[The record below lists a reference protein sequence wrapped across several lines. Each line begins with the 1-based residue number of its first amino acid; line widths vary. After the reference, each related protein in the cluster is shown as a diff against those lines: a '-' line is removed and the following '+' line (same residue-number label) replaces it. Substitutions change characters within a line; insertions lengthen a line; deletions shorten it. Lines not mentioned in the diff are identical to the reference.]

1 MEYAR
6 DLGRVELWEESLR
19 RSLERR
25 GRPRRSSVELHR
37 LKPARDLTLVDV
49 IERSAQYSQLRRQAA
64 QRQAIPRPSAALG
77 GVSAAALLAAVAVPK
92 LVGGGNGAE
101 KQAAVVQEAADAT
114 PVTAAT
120 HATTQSWVARP
131 AVHPPRLMHAT
142 AVHRAPTPKVAPA
155 RVQRSA
161 PTSTP
166 SPTAASAPRT
176 TSTPQATIASVS
188 HSSGGAGL
196 AAAPKHSVAKPR
208 VAPVHLT
215 PSAARHRTSPAS
227 HTTTI
232 KHASGGAQVKPKAKA
247 TPTTPTHTSA
257 PATAPV
263 SPGGYVNP
271 LAHASL
277 TPERIDQGVDY
288 SGSGTLTALGAG
300 RVTYVATSGT
310 GWPGAFIEYR
320 LTSGSYAGR
329 YVYYAEGVSPLVRV
343 GQTLQAGQSVA
354 RLITGWSSGI
364 EIGWGSGLGT
374 QPLAQAEGQSGGAT
388 PAGRSFS
395 ALIASLGGPPGIVE
409 G

>member
-25 GRPRRSSVELHR
+25 GRPRRSSVELHQ
-37 LKPARDLTLVDV
+37 LKPARDLTLGDV

-64 QRQAIPRPSAALG
+64 KRQAIPRPSAALG

-101 KQAAVVQEAADAT
+101 KPTAAVQEAADAT
-114 PVTAAT
+114 PVTART
-120 HATTQSWVARP
+120 HARTQSVIARP

-142 AVHRAPTPKVAPA
+142 AVHRAPAPKAAPA
-155 RVQRSA
+155 TVQRSA
-161 PTSTP
+161 PTTTP
-166 SPTAASAPRT
+166 SPTAAPAPRT

-188 HSSGGAGL
+188 HASGGAGL
-196 AAAPKHSVAKPR
+196 TAAPRRSVAKPR
-208 VAPVHLT
+208 VAPAHST
-215 PSAARHRTSPAS
+215 PSATKHHASPTSR
-227 HTTTI
+227 TTTV
-232 KHASGGAQVKPKAKA
+232 KHASGGAQVRAKA

-263 SPGGYVNP
+263 SSGGYVNP

-288 SGSGTLTALGAG
+288 AGSGTLTALGAG